1 MKKVCGYD
9 GGTWVGGWE
18 SEPTLD
24 IPPMTDRLT
33 GQFEGSVRVK
43 GDGAGGGLNVKTVF
57 VVYNYCISGVFLV
70 FLQNEKI
77 KITEY
82 GYSRD

>member
-1 MKKVCGYD
+1 MWQRWWD
-9 GGTWVGGWE
+9 VGWGLGE
-18 SEPTLD
+18 RTY
-24 IPPMTDRLT
+24 T
-33 GQFEGSVRVK
+33 GHTPNDGSVNGAIRRVGSGK

-57 VVYNYCISGVFLV
+57 VGYIYCISGVFLV

>member
-1 MKKVCGYD
+1 M
-9 GGTWVGGWE
+9 
-18 SEPTLD
+18 
-24 IPPMTDRLT
+24 MDRLT

-57 VVYNYCISGVFLV
+57 VGYNYCISGVFLV